1 MILAKKFIT
10 LNTKRVSPNSL
21 VGVDLRSHNQWHY
34 PQEQSYDK
42 CDGNDTPIVNV
53 KGLVVLAAL
62 FQPTR
67 VKTQNVT
74 RGGKLQVPLQ
84 SPAKKMR
91 TPFFY
96 GLPEKASIHDFSI

>member
-67 VKTQNVT
+67 GRTQNV
-74 RGGKLQVPLQ
+74 Q
-84 SPAKKMR
+84 
-91 TPFFY
+91 
-96 GLPEKASIHDFSI
+96 